1 MACLLFCLGLSSGNI
16 LLVLTYAFVFLII
29 ASDPILIHEV
39 CSLLYERHVRVQR
52 SMYLAIKC
60 VVSFLFGRIS
70 RSVGD
75 VSGELQ
81 DGRAHVWGSARFCQN
96 VQGFL
101 GNRAF
106 SVVFLLLFRICIRQ
120 LCIPDFLGPVEYC
133 CNIEN
138 EEARSDWKQMTR
150 LVTPWTTA
158 EIIVN
163 IPTMHSCA
171 SALFPQHL
179 VNVLG
184 TTMELCSK
192 RHVLAATLENRQ
204 PMS

>member
-1 MACLLFCLGLSSGNI
+1 M
-16 LLVLTYAFVFLII
+16 FLIVRE
-29 ASDPILIHEV
+29 ACPCSAQHVSGHQV
-39 CSLLYERHVRVQR
+39 CSLVFIWED
-52 SMYLAIKC
+52 ITFC
-60 VVSFLFGRIS
+60 
-70 RSVGD
+70 GD

-138 EEARSDWKQMTR
+138 EEARSNWKQMTR
-150 LVTPWTTA
+150 LVTLWTTA

-163 IPTMHSCA
+163 IPLLSFLSC
-171 SALFPQHL
+171 SL
-179 VNVLG
+179 VILVRTRPYANFV
-184 TTMELCSK
+184 TWYTK
-192 RHVLAATLENRQ
+192 
-204 PMS
+204 